1 MTVGELKQA
10 IINVPDEMELVVGI
24 QNSQDS
30 VYDAYVAYPDNNG
43 MYGDDD
49 ECSAENGDA
58 CFFID
63 G

>member
-1 MTVGELKQA
+1 MTVGELKKALQ
-10 IINVPDEMELVVGI
+10 NVPDTMELVVGI

-30 VYDAYVAYPDNNG
+30 VYCAYVAYPDSDG
-43 MYGDDD
+43 LYGND
-49 ECSAENGDA
+49 EEHSADWGEA